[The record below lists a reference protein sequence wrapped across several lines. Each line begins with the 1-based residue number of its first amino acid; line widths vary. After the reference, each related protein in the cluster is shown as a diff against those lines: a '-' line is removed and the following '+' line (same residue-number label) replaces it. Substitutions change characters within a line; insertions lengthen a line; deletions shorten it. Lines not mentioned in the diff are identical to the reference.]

1 MVTTRAD
8 SDTLPCSACSGPTD
22 PVTGRCVSQLYPSCE
37 GGKASIVYEFTEA
50 EIDAA
55 MAADPDFPEIS
66 DDDLRNAVAVS
77 AAGRVKRPVSI
88 RLDEEILEYYR
99 SFGPRYQTRINN
111 DLLRLVREKKR
122 GCGATTAP
130 L

>member
-1 MVTTRAD
+1 M
-8 SDTLPCSACSGPTD
+8 
-22 PVTGRCVSQLYPSCE
+22 
-37 GGKASIVYEFTEA
+37 YEFTEV
-50 EIDAA
+50 EIDTA

-77 AAGRVKRPVSI
+77 ASGRVKRPVSI

-111 DLLRLVREKKR
+111 DLLALVREKKR
-122 GCGATTAP
+122 GCGTATAP
-130 L
+130 S